1 MNPSIKIYSD
11 YVCPYC
17 YFAEHMLNQATQ
29 EQAVTV
35 EWMPFE
41 LRPAPNETLRPEGEY
56 LQRVWDE
63 SVYPMAKQLGVHI
76 VLPRISPQ
84 PHTGLAFE
92 GYQYALD
99 QKQGNAY
106 THRMFTA
113 FFQEEQNIGELD
125 VLCGLAEELGMD
137 RQAFRRA
144 LETGQYRER
153 HSAAL
158 RHAAQEMHIT
168 AAPTFVID
176 RHVLRGLPSLS
187 MLRQFLTHAQPS

>member
-1 MNPSIKIYSD
+1 MKPSIKLYSD

-17 YFAEHMLNQATQ
+17 YFAEYMLDQATKG
-29 EQAVTV
+29 QAVTV

-41 LRPAPNETLRPEGEY
+41 LRPSPSETLRPEGEY
-56 LQRVWDE
+56 LQRVWRD
-63 SVYPMAKQLGVHI
+63 SVYPLAERLGLHI

-99 QKQGNAY
+99 HKQGKAY
-106 THRMFTA
+106 THRIFTA

-125 VLCGLAEELGMD
+125 VLCDLAQELELD
-137 RQAFRRA
+137 RQAFRLA

-153 HSAAL
+153 HLASL
-158 RHAAQEMHIT
+158 RHATEEMHIT
-168 AAPTFVID
+168 AVPTFVID
-176 RHVLRGLPSLS
+176 RRVLRGLPSSTVLQ
-187 MLRQFLTHAQPS
+187 QFLSQAQS

>member
-1 MNPSIKIYSD
+1 MNLPIKVYSD

-17 YFAEHMLNQATQ
+17 YFAEHMLDQATQ
-29 EQAVTV
+29 GQVVTV

-41 LRPAPNETLRPEGEY
+41 LRPAPSQTLRPEGEY
-56 LQRVWDE
+56 LERVWRE
-63 SVYPMAKQLGVHI
+63 SVYPMAEQLGVQI

-99 QKQGNAY
+99 HKKGKAY

-125 VLCGLAEELGMD
+125 VLCNLAQELDLD
-137 RQAFRRA
+137 RQTFKRA

-153 HSAAL
+153 HLVSL
-158 RHAAQEMHIT
+158 RHATEEMHIT
-168 AAPTFVID
+168 AVPTFVFD
-176 RHVLRGLPSLS
+176 RHVLRGVPSSAVLQ
-187 MLRQFLTHAQPS
+187 QFLTQARS